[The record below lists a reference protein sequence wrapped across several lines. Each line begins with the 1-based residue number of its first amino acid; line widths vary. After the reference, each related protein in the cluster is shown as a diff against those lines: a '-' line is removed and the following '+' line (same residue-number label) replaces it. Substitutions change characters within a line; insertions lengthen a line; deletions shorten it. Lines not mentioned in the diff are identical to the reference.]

1 MSNSNFAYM
10 KRIVAALTNN
20 YQGFPLDSES
30 EIPEKALADWITNPP
45 DNNGQTRE
53 RSPESLLHT
62 FIHTVSNLD
71 CFTYRAVNTA
81 DNGEAEYWNALS
93 QSFLEFKEAGT
104 VIYQTDTQ
112 FPTPDM
118 IKFWCNKQRP

>member
-1 MSNSNFAYM
+1 MSISNFACM
-10 KRIVAALTNN
+10 KKIVAALSNN
-20 YQGFPLDSES
+20 YRGFPLDSES
-30 EIPEKALADWITNPP
+30 EVPEMALAAWIAKSPG
-45 DNNGQTRE
+45 NNGQTRNKN
-53 RSPESLLHT
+53 PQSLLHA

-81 DNGEAEYWNALS
+81 DNGEFEYWNALS

-104 VIYQTDTQ
+104 IIYQTDTQ

-118 IKFWCNKQRP
+118 IKSWCNKQRP

>member
-1 MSNSNFAYM
+1 MSNRNFAYM
-10 KRIVAALTNN
+10 KKIVAALTNS

-30 EIPEKALADWITNPP
+30 EVPEKALTDWIANPSG
-45 DNNGQTRE
+45 NNGQTRNKY
-53 RSPESLLHT
+53 PESLLHT
-62 FIHTVSNLD
+62 FIHTISNLD

-81 DNGEAEYWNALS
+81 DNGEFEYWNALS

-118 IKFWCNKQRP
+118 IKSWCQKQRP